1 MHSAR
6 SLWKRSQSVCLS
18 LLILGM
24 GLWMS
29 STSTAPS
36 YAAELQE
43 TATPVL
49 RSDQRRLLEKI
60 RMANIIYL
68 GETHDQL
75 ADHQAQLGIIQA
87 LHRGNPPMAIALE
100 MFQKPYQSSL
110 DGYLRGTLSE
120 PALLTQTEYQK
131 RWGFDWSFYAPI
143 FRFAKA
149 KSLPLLALNTP
160 SEMTRKV
167 ARSGLDSLLPED
179 FRWIPPRAELD
190 LSSASYRKRILATY
204 ESFHQGKGNSDGF
217 ERFFQAQVLWDE
229 TMAAAIAQYWLKH
242 PDRQIVVLVGQGH
255 LLYGEGIPSRVARR
269 IKAAGRK
276 DWKQYSVLLNPSE
289 EIKKTS
295 PRAAD
300 FFWFSE
306 AQPGG

>member
-1 MHSAR
+1 MG
-6 SLWKRSQSVCLS
+6 SLQSLGKRSQSVGLS
-18 LLILGM
+18 LFILGI
-24 GLWMS
+24 GLWVSWTS
-29 STSTAPS
+29 SSVS
-36 YAAELQE
+36 FAADE
-43 TATPVL
+43 TQQTVIPVL
-49 RSDQRRLLEKI
+49 RSDQQRLLQKI
-60 RMANIIYL
+60 QTANVIYL

-87 LHRGNPPMAIALE
+87 LHRGKPRMAIALE
-100 MFQKPYQSSL
+100 MVQKPYQFAL
-110 DGYLRGTLSE
+110 DRYLSGTLSE
-120 PALLTQTEYQK
+120 PELLAQTEYQK
-131 RWGFDWSFYAPI
+131 RWGFDWRFYAPI

-160 SEMTRKV
+160 SEITRKV
-167 ARSGLDSLLPED
+167 ARSGLESLIIED
-179 FRWIPPRAELD
+179 FKWIPPRSEID
-190 LSSASYRKRILATY
+190 LSSASYRKRMLETY

-229 TMAAAIAQYWLKH
+229 TMAEAIAQSWLKH

-276 DWKQYSVLLNPSE
+276 DWKQYSVLLNPSA
-289 EIKKTS
+289 EIKKEAS
-295 PRAAD
+295 QVAD

-306 AQPGG
+306 AQP

>member
-1 MHSAR
+1 MG
-6 SLWKRSQSVCLS
+6 SLQSLGKRSQLVGLS
-18 LLILGM
+18 LFILGI
-24 GLWMS
+24 GLWVSWTS
-29 STSTAPS
+29 SSVS
-36 YAAELQE
+36 FAADE
-43 TATPVL
+43 TQKTVVPVL
-49 RSDQRRLLEKI
+49 RGDQQRLLQKI
-60 RMANIIYL
+60 QTANVIYL

-87 LHRGNPPMAIALE
+87 LHRGKPRMAIALE
-100 MFQKPYQSSL
+100 MVQKPYQFAL
-110 DGYLRGTLSE
+110 DRYLSGTLSE
-120 PALLTQTEYQK
+120 PELLTQTEYQK
-131 RWGFDWSFYAPI
+131 RWGFDWNFYAPI

-167 ARSGLDSLLPED
+167 ARSGLESLMTED
-179 FRWIPPRAELD
+179 FKWIPPRSEID
-190 LSSASYRKRILATY
+190 LSSASYRKRMLETY

-229 TMAAAIAQYWLKH
+229 TMAEAVAQSWLKH
-242 PDRQIVVLVGQGH
+242 PDCQIVVLVGQGH

-276 DWKQYSVLLNPSE
+276 DWKQYSVLLNPSA
-289 EIKKTS
+289 EIKKEAS
-295 PRAAD
+295 RVAD

-306 AQPGG
+306 AQP